1 MNYNSASYASYL
13 AGHEDNPYHMSHIWE
28 FRELASRVAQE
39 QIQEVVPQ
47 LVNEAVSKAVNEAIV
62 NAFSRAVQGISV
74 DVNRI
79 VDITVKDMNKQFH
92 SEEVS
97 NFLAETLRT
106 ELIKSL
112 SNIDVKLIVS

>member
-1 MNYNSASYASYL
+1 MNYNSASYASFL
-13 AGHEDNPYHMSHIWE
+13 ASHSDNPNHLSHIWE

-39 QIQEVVPQ
+39 QIQETVPQ
-47 LVNEAVSKAVNEAIV
+47 LIESAVSKAVNEAIV
-62 NAFSRAVQGISV
+62 NAFSKALQGIAV

-97 NFLAETLRT
+97 HFLAETLSA
-106 ELIKSL
+106 ELRKSL
-112 SNIDVKLIVS
+112 SEIDVKLIVS